1 MEKSTCACSC
11 FDHGSCD
18 GRHLFRRHAF
28 TTVTPGVEPGTD
40 WDFTWVRF
48 FWDVNNENVMIAGI
62 TSAILRRCSM
72 VLRSPIP
79 WL

>member
-1 MEKSTCACSC
+1 
-11 FDHGSCD
+11 
-18 GRHLFRRHAF
+18 
-28 TTVTPGVEPGTD
+28 
-40 WDFTWVRF
+40 
-48 FWDVNNENVMIAGI
+48 MIAGI